1 MGNEGLC
8 TVTRKKNTVAEAPED
23 TDAGEA
29 CIAGG
34 LDIDIA
40 IAHVGSGSPTPIPS
54 PQGAGNLEKIQGGE
68 DGIRGGLATDAS
80 SLILTNGDFDGVGE
94 EMVAE
99 FLGGCH
105 HFIADHSKVATTG
118 FESGQSLRNAVVGA
132 RGVEGV
138 RHVILAEGVVSLVEK
153 RIPSTIWH
161 SPFHEFPDT
170 IAHETPHIVER
181 MLRHVMG
188 AEGVIDRSRQI
199 A

>member
-40 IAHVGSGSPTPIPS
+40 IADVNGGGTHGSSPREFS
-54 PQGAGNLEKIQGGE
+54 HSSE
-68 DGIRGGLATDAS
+68 DGVRSRLATDAG

-94 EMVAE
+94 EMVAK

-170 IAHETPHIVER
+170 IAHEPPHIVER